1 MPERK
6 DVHDNIDARRDEFL
20 QDLIELVSQPS
31 ISARDE
37 GVKECAELLA
47 GMLEELGVSSRI
59 LPTAGQPVVYGEISS
74 GDPEAFTLICYGHYD
89 VQPPEPLELWESPPF
104 EPTIREGRLFGR
116 GTGDN
121 KGQLLTHVLAASAW
135 MQTYGAPPINLKFVF
150 EGEEESGSPNLA
162 TFVRENREMLRG
174 DLVLISDG
182 TKHPSGAPLI
192 SLGNRGVIGVTLRAR
207 GADRDNH
214 SGNKGG
220 VAPNPAWMLIHVLAN
235 TVDPSGHVLIEGFY
249 DDVRPVSDT
258 DREIISKLPFD
269 PEEFGATMG
278 LPRVDM
284 PKEDYYSKI
293 MLEPYFNINGM
304 ISGYTGPGSKTIIPS
319 EAEVR
324 IDIRTVVDQTYED
337 LVEKLRRHV
346 ARIDPRVEVEVRGIG
361 GMEASRTPADH
372 PTIPVIAEAVQSARG
387 AKPFINLSSGGSL
400 PNAVW
405 PRDLGV
411 PHVGVPYAN
420 ADENNHSPNENLQ
433 LQCFYDG
440 IHTSAELFAALAGA
454 KEEGRL
460 K

>member
-1 MPERK
+1 MSKRK
-6 DVHDNIDARRDEFL
+6 DVHDNINARGDEFL
-20 QDLIELVSQPS
+20 RYLIDLVSQPS

-37 GVKECAELLA
+37 GVKECADLLA
-47 GMLEELGVSSRI
+47 GILQDLGIDSRI
-59 LPTAGQPVVYGEISS
+59 LPTGGQPVVYGEVSS
-74 GDPEAFTLICYGHYD
+74 DDPGAPTLICYGHYD
-89 VQPPEPLELWESPPF
+89 VQPPEPLELWESAPF
-104 EPTIREGRLFGR
+104 VPTIRNGRLFGR

-135 MQTYGAPPINLKFVF
+135 MKTREAPPVNLKFVF
-150 EGEEESGSPNLA
+150 EGEEESGSPNLG
-162 TFVRENREMLRG
+162 TFVASNKEMLQG

-235 TVDPSGHVLIEGFY
+235 TVDSSGRVLIDGFY
-249 DDVRPVSDT
+249 DDVRPVSEM
-258 DREIISKLPFD
+258 DREIISRLPFD

-278 LPRVDM
+278 LPRVEM
-284 PKEDYYSKI
+284 SKEEYYRKI

-324 IDIRTVVDQTYED
+324 IDIRTVVDQTFED
-337 LVEKLRRHV
+337 LVAKLRSHV
-346 ARIDPRVEVEVRGIG
+346 AGIDPRVEVQVRGIG
-361 GMEASRTPADH
+361 GMEASRTPAEH
-372 PTIPVIAEAVQSARG
+372 PSIPVIAGAIQSAQG
-387 AKPFINLSSGGSL
+387 VEPYINLSSGGSL

-405 PRDLGV
+405 PRHLGI

-433 LQCFYDG
+433 LDCFYDG
-440 IHTSAELFAALAGA
+440 IHTSAEIFAALARA
-454 KEEGRL
+454 KREGQMG
-460 K
+460 